1 MPSTFSAET
10 TLFGIGVSFQ
20 SNDPEA
26 LRRALSAFP
35 QEDGTGS
42 SGARPVHIVLVADD
56 ANVPSVDSLQID
68 GRRLEVVDDGITV
81 KADGE
86 RGRGTCI
93 FRPIAVD
100 SEPFANAINTVVLF
114 LIAQAGR
121 IPLHASA
128 VIVHG
133 RALVLAGRSGTG
145 KSALALAAD
154 RAGLPV
160 LSEDTVFLQ
169 LQPSLCVWGRAEF
182 VHLAEE
188 DVPAG
193 VAGGIRVRSGRVK
206 KAIPILHRCRRADR
220 AILFLLTEGDR
231 VIFQKLDPEDA
242 VRALT
247 RDPEPGYEFYGAH
260 LEEAIRALAA
270 KGCWRMRLSTEPDEA
285 IAALVRAFSS
295 STVSEATGG

>member
-10 TLFGIGVSFQ
+10 TLFGIGISFQ

-26 LRRALSAFP
+26 LRHALSAFP
-35 QEDGTGS
+35 QEDCTGS
-42 SGARPVHIVLVADD
+42 SGERPVRIVLVADE
-56 ANVPSVDSLQID
+56 ANVPTVDSSQIN
-68 GRRLEVVDDGITV
+68 GRRLEVVDQGLTV

-86 RGRGTCI
+86 RGRGICI
-93 FRPIAVD
+93 FQPVAVG

-114 LIAQAGR
+114 LVAQAGR

-133 RALVLAGRSGTG
+133 RVLVLAGRSGTG
-145 KSALALAAD
+145 KSALAMAAD

-182 VHLAEE
+182 AHLSEK

-206 KAIPILHRCRRADR
+206 RAIPILHRCRKADR
-220 AILFLLTEGDR
+220 AMLFLLTGGDR
-231 VIFQKLDPEDA
+231 VVFQRLDPEDA
-242 VRALT
+242 VRELT
-247 RDPEPGYEFYGAH
+247 RNPEPGYEFYGARQ
-260 LEEAIRALAA
+260 EEAIHALAA
-270 KGCWRMRLSTEPDEA
+270 KGCWQLSLSGDPNEA
-285 IAALVRAFSS
+285 IAALVRAFAPPAL
-295 STVSEATGG
+295 SEATSG

>member
-10 TLFGIGVSFQ
+10 TLFGIGISFE

-26 LRRALSAFP
+26 LRRVLSAFP
-35 QEDGTGS
+35 QEDCTGS
-42 SGARPVHIVLVADD
+42 SGERLVRIVLVADD
-56 ANVPSVDSLQID
+56 ANVPAFDSLQIN
-68 GRRLEVVDDGITV
+68 GRRLEVVDQGITV

-86 RGRGTCI
+86 RGHGTCI

-100 SEPFANAINTVVLF
+100 SEPFANAVNTVVLF
-114 LIAQAGR
+114 LVAQAGR

-169 LQPSLCVWGRAEF
+169 LQPSLRVWGRAEF
-182 VHLAEE
+182 VHLSEK

-193 VAGGIRVRSGRVK
+193 VAGGVRVRSGRVK
-206 KAIPILHRCRRADR
+206 RAIPILHRCHKADR
-220 AILFLLTEGDR
+220 AMLFLLTEGDR
-231 VIFQKLDPEDA
+231 VIFQRLDPEDA

-247 RDPEPGYEFYGAH
+247 RDPEPGYEFYGAR
-260 LEEAIRALAA
+260 LEEGIQALAA
-270 KGCWRMRLSTEPDEA
+270 KGCWQLSLSTDPGEA
-285 IAALVRAFSS
+285 VAALVRAFSPPALS
-295 STVSEATGG
+295 KAAGG